1 MNNKILN
8 NKFYPIIF
16 LTIIVFVSIF
26 LLMLVNN
33 ITSEKIRLQE
43 EEKIL
48 LMLRNIFPDMSN
60 YELKDDIYIVYKDK
74 ETIGYAFIAVG
85 KGYGGEI
92 NTFVGIDKDFT
103 IKQIT
108 VISNSETPGLGAKIT
123 ESFFTDQFKGLR
135 SSDVKLNKDGGKID
149 AITGATISS
158 RAVTDS
164 VRQELD
170 KNIEIIKTKNY

>member
-170 KNIEIIKTKNY
+170 KKIEIIKTKNY

>member
-1 MNNKILN
+1 
-8 NKFYPIIF
+8 
-16 LTIIVFVSIF
+16 
-26 LLMLVNN
+26 MLVNN

-170 KNIEIIKTKNY
+170 KKIEIIKTKNY